1 MPTEPES
8 LHLQCR
14 HIFPDGHRCGSKCL
28 RREPFCY
35 YHHTTRRPRTGPA
48 LRDTLST
55 FDLPL
60 PDDRSSIQA
69 AIGLILQRLA
79 GGGLDTKRAGLL
91 LYGLQIA
98 SMNLPKPSATPIESV
113 DEVIEDPTHG
123 PIAPEAEMY
132 RAPHE
137 KTLEEILLEQW
148 NLEDD
153 RNPPFPGAIYRPA
166 VPAAWLQPESVI
178 PTLQATAE
186 CRPNPRYTASM
197 ALCRCTFLAAFFAS
211 ALLAQTTPQPTPPVI
226 APPSPAPTRA
236 EVLRGAYGPDRAN
249 NDLLYYHLDIRV
261 DPVAKT
267 IAGKNTIRFKM
278 LQTGTRIQLDL
289 SEILQIDKILFGTE
303 PLKFSRDSYQDG
315 SASVTITKPSTIT
328 TVPPVT
334 LQPQ

>member
-28 RREPFCY
+28 RHEPFCY
-35 YHHTTRRPRTGPA
+35 YHHTTRKPRTGPP
-48 LRDTLST
+48 LRDTHST

-113 DEVIEDPTHG
+113 DEVVEDATHG

-166 VPAAWLQPESVI
+166 VPAAWLHPETDPLSSRSEAEGPASSSVL
-178 PTLQATAE
+178 PTLQAAGAPCLAPETWVE
-186 CRPNPRYTASM
+186 PPPRQIFNLTWNPSAGIPEAS
-197 ALCRCTFLAAFFAS
+197 
-211 ALLAQTTPQPTPPVI
+211 
-226 APPSPAPTRA
+226 
-236 EVLRGAYGPDRAN
+236 
-249 NDLLYYHLDIRV
+249 H
-261 DPVAKT
+261 
-267 IAGKNTIRFKM
+267 
-278 LQTGTRIQLDL
+278 
-289 SEILQIDKILFGTE
+289 
-303 PLKFSRDSYQDG
+303 
-315 SASVTITKPSTIT
+315 
-328 TVPPVT
+328 
-334 LQPQ
+334 